1 MAQRS
6 PYLKDWRL
14 ADVIAALSVMGRY
27 PYSSRPAEDWADRL
41 DVPRSGTSW
50 RQVFDEHPEFFRV
63 SNEEEGW
70 ASLRLRHGFDRTYSV
85 LRQRELSFEELSQ
98 ISPESEAYKDL
109 TRRPLTPEE
118 IESLTQIA
126 ISLHARAIAHEGERR
141 WLTPLLFALLGTVLG
156 VVLQAALR

>member
-1 MAQRS
+1 MARS
-6 PYLKDWRL
+6 PYLKGWRL
-14 ADVIAALSVMGRY
+14 ADVIAALSVMGHY
-27 PYSSRPAEDWADRL
+27 TYSSRPAKDWADRL
-41 DVPRSGTSW
+41 DAPRSAVTW
-50 RQVFDEHPEFFRV
+50 RQVFDEHPEIFRV
-63 SNEEEGW
+63 SNEPEGW

-85 LRQRELSFEELSQ
+85 VHRRELSFEELSQ
-98 ISPESEAYKDL
+98 IGPESDAYKDL
-109 TRRPLTPEE
+109 TRRPLTPDE